1 MRSSLL
7 QIQRK
12 RTCVSEV
19 SLLDLLQMAS
29 AFSEA
34 RRAARLLQQFGGFH
48 FCRDDMRFSPLFV
61 GFAMHHR
68 PFLSRFVCAAFV
80 SALVRSTA
88 LCSVVAVL
96 PRRVSSLVMG
106 KL

>member
-1 MRSSLL
+1 MRYSLF

-19 SLLDLLQMAS
+19 SLLDCLQMAS

-48 FCRDDMRFSPLFV
+48 FCRDDIRFSL
-61 GFAMHHR
+61 
-68 PFLSRFVCAAFV
+68 LSVQVCHTPQAVPAALYLRGV
-80 SALVRSTA
+80 CLRLGTLGCSAQRRG
-88 LCSVVAVL
+88 VL

-106 KL
+106 M

>member
-1 MRSSLL
+1 MRYSLF

-29 AFSEA
+29 AFSET
-34 RRAARLLQQFGGFH
+34 RRAAGLLQQFSGFS
-48 FCRDDMRFSPLFV
+48 FCQNNIRLSPLFV

-68 PFLSRFVCAAFV
+68 PFLPRFTCAAFV
-80 SALVRSTA
+80 SALARSAA
-88 LCSVVAVL
+88 LRSVAAYFPGEYL
-96 PRRVSSLVMG
+96 LW
-106 KL
+106 

>member
-1 MRSSLL
+1 M
-7 QIQRK
+7 
-12 RTCVSEV
+12 
-19 SLLDLLQMAS
+19 LQMAS

-80 SALVRSTA
+80 SALVRSIA